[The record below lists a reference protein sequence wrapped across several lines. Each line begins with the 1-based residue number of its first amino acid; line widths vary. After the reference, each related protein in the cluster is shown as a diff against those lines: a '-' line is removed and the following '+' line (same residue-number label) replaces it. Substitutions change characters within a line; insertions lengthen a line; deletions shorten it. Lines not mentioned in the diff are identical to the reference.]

1 MGFISLG
8 RIVINLST
16 KSALDVQCLIINFNI
31 VENSVSSLEA
41 ITTQIKVNSAILQ
54 YFWTIG
60 TALAYNDF
68 YRRHSSPSRA
78 NFRDGAPCEELTES
92 TEFIDS
98 DVMLYV
104 IGRT

>member
-16 KSALDVQCLIINFNI
+16 ESALDVQCLIINFNI
-31 VENSVSSLEA
+31 VENNVSSLEA

-60 TALAYNDF
+60 TALAYV
-68 YRRHSSPSRA
+68 SSLIS
-78 NFRDGAPCEELTES
+78 LK
-92 TEFIDS
+92 
-98 DVMLYV
+98 
-104 IGRT
+104 

>member
-16 KSALDVQCLIINFNI
+16 ESALDVQCLIINFNI

-60 TALAYNDF
+60 TALAYV
-68 YRRHSSPSRA
+68 SSLIS
-78 NFRDGAPCEELTES
+78 LK
-92 TEFIDS
+92 
-98 DVMLYV
+98 
-104 IGRT
+104 